1 VTEVSPVG
9 RTVET
14 DMQGK
19 RGRSERYRE
28 ASNRLAAFEQIARVV
43 IVRRAQLGLSQQE
56 VAERMGT
63 TASVISR
70 IESGQHRT
78 STETLRRLA
87 EALDGHAVFGFE
99 FNGTGKPRHELV
111 RL

>member
-1 VTEVSPVG
+1 MASNDNPVG
-9 RTVET
+9 TTV
-14 DMQGK
+14 DADIQRK
-19 RGRSERYRE
+19 RRESRRYRG
-28 ASNRLAAFEQIARVV
+28 AQDRLAPFEQIARLV
-43 IVRRAQLGLSQQE
+43 IMRRAELGLSQQE
-56 VAERMGT
+56 VAERMGS

-87 EALDGHAVFGFE
+87 EALDGRAVLGFE
-99 FNGTGKPRHELV
+99 FDDTDEQELV

>member
-1 VTEVSPVG
+1 MAANVSPIG
-9 RTVET
+9 STVESEI
-14 DMQGK
+14 QRK
-19 RGRSERYRE
+19 RRESRRYRE
-28 ASNRLAAFEQIARVV
+28 ADDKLAPFEQIARLV
-43 IVRRAQLGLSQQE
+43 IMRRAELGLSQQE

-70 IESGQHRT
+70 VESGQHRT

-87 EALDGHAVFGFE
+87 EALDGHAVFGFDFDGAGE
-99 FNGTGKPRHELV
+99 QELV